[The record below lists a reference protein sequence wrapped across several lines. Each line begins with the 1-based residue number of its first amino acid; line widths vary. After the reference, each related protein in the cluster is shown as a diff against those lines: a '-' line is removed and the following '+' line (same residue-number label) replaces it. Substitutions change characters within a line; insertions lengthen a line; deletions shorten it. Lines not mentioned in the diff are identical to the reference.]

1 MKKAGLTEQFVVDS
15 QGKKTA
21 VILPIRRYQSLL
33 EDVHDLTVVAER
45 KNEEPISLDEMKRRL
60 KKHGLI

>member
-21 VILPIRRYQSLL
+21 VILPIRRYQRLL